1 MKYNFKKIISVLLF
15 LIIQSCNSPVAPP
28 EENVLLTGKIAFS
41 ASTKDTTAIYTVN
54 PDGKDLK
61 KLTTNTNSN
70 RAVWSPDGSQIAFIG
85 RSQYSISSAIYI
97 MNSDG
102 SNVHLL
108 PVQPGSLADGYS
120 PDWSPDGSKI
130 AYIHYGERNAF
141 GFNYTVIVSLTDGKV
156 LKLKTDNYAI
166 INYSPKW
173 SPDGK
178 KIIFL
183 SNRDYIKTNYTKRD
197 LYIMDSD
204 GKNIKR
210 LTQYGTIAYYLWYPS
225 DQSIIFSVNTTSN
238 SANVNG
244 IGRIDT
250 TGNLIWLIDI
260 TGIFYFGKLSN
271 DGKRLAFSSDG
282 VIKILDI
289 QSKSI
294 QQVLVNSISGLKYS
308 PIDWSIDNKEL
319 LVVSNTLVTRLSYLD
334 LINIKKGTWRRLVQ
348 FDKIRAADWHK

>member
-1 MKYNFKKIISVLLF
+1 
-15 LIIQSCNSPVAPP
+15 
-28 EENVLLTGKIAFS
+28 
-41 ASTKDTTAIYTVN
+41 
-54 PDGKDLK
+54 
-61 KLTTNTNSN
+61 
-70 RAVWSPDGSQIAFIG
+70 
-85 RSQYSISSAIYI
+85 
-97 MNSDG
+97 
-102 SNVHLL
+102 
-108 PVQPGSLADGYS
+108 
-120 PDWSPDGSKI
+120 
-130 AYIHYGERNAF
+130 
-141 GFNYTVIVSLTDGKV
+141 
-156 LKLKTDNYAI
+156 
-166 INYSPKW
+166 
-173 SPDGK
+173 
-178 KIIFL
+178 
-183 SNRDYIKTNYTKRD
+183 
-197 LYIMDSD
+197 MDSD

-225 DQSIIFSVNTTSN
+225 DQSIIFSVHTTSN